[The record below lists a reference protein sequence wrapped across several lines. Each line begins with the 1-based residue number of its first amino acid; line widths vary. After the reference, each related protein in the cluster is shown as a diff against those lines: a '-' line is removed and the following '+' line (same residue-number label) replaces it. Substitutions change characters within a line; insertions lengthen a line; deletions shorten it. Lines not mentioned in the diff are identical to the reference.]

1 MIRYPV
7 DGRVALITGA
17 AGGIGLGTA
26 RALHA
31 RGASVVLSDLDGDA
45 VRRAAG
51 SVSDERTLGVVADV
65 TDRAA
70 LDAAVA
76 VAVERFG
83 GLDIVVANA
92 GVAST
97 PATVRT
103 IDETDFQR
111 TVGVDMFGVWHTV
124 RAALPQII
132 ERRGH
137 VVVISSIYAFA
148 PGLMMTPYAM
158 AKAGVE
164 QLGRALR
171 IELAPHG
178 AGASVAYFG
187 FVDTPMVRD
196 SLRDPRAAEFISHV
210 PWWLRR
216 RLTAEEAGEALAR
229 GIERRA
235 PRIIAPK
242 GWAFLRATRGISDA
256 LADRFILRHREVM
269 TLLDQADDPERRSAD
284 QATLA
289 LVHDQPEGDRLES
302 SGPRSE
308 RCHPRR
314 P

>member
-1 MIRYPV
+1 VTRYSL
-7 DGRVALITGA
+7 DGRVALITGGA
-17 AGGIGLGTA
+17 SGIGLGTA

-31 RGASVVLSDLDGDA
+31 RGASVALTDLDVDA
-45 VRRAAG
+45 VRRAAA
-51 SVSDERTLGVVADV
+51 SVGEERILPLVADV

-76 VAVERFG
+76 VAADRFG
-83 GLDIVVANA
+83 GLDVVVANA
-92 GVAST
+92 GVASR

-111 TVGVDMFGVWHTV
+111 TVAVDMFGVWHTV
-124 RAALPQII
+124 RAALPQIVG
-132 ERRGH
+132 RKGH

-187 FVDTPMVRD
+187 FVDTPMVRA
-196 SLRDPRAAEFISHV
+196 SLRDPRAAQFVSHV

-216 RLTAEEAGEALAR
+216 RLTADEAGEILAR

-242 GWAFLRATRGISDA
+242 GWAFMRATRGVSDA
-256 LADRFILRHREVM
+256 LADRYILRHREVIS
-269 TLLDQADDPERRSAD
+269 LLEAAD
-284 QATLA
+284 QPQRQST
-289 LVHDQPEGDRLES
+289 D
-302 SGPRSE
+302 
-308 RCHPRR
+308 
-314 P
+314 